1 MAARKGGSRN
11 GLSLKV
17 TGDIVHR
24 LAGIRAL
31 WLAVYNDPDSS
42 VQDVA
47 VEFYHA
53 VGQLLEGRSLTQME
67 FQKINKEHVL
77 EHVQEG

>member
-1 MAARKGGSRN
+1 MAARKGGSRS

-17 TGDIVHR
+17 TGDIVRR
-24 LAGIRAL
+24 LASIRAL

-42 VQDVA
+42 VQDAA

-53 VGQLLEGRSLTQME
+53 VGQLLEGRPLEQME

>member
-1 MAARKGGSRN
+1 MAARKGGVRS

-17 TGDIVHR
+17 TGDIIRR
-24 LAGIRAL
+24 LSCVRAL

-42 VQDVA
+42 VQDLA

-53 VGQLLEGRSLTQME
+53 IGQLLEGRSLEQME